1 MSVKHQLIYLY
12 KGSATAVLGMFPAEY
27 LGTMGSGMGIGG
39 LLPSMLNIVI
49 IGASKNSAKVVGV
62 ACFCIC
68 TALAFSC
75 LGLLFMLQK
84 NTFYQFYATTI
95 SRDKK
100 QLYDEVIF
108 CNISI
113 IPIVLRRYI
122 LAFKV
127 TNHLGI
133 SIFL

>member
-1 MSVKHQLIYLY
+1 
-12 KGSATAVLGMFPAEY
+12 MFPAEY

-39 LLPSMLNIVI
+39 LVPSVLNIAI

-75 LGLLFMLQK
+75 LGLLFLLQK
-84 NTFYQFYATTI
+84 NTFYQFYANTI

-108 CNISI
+108 CNMSLIL
-113 IPIVLRRYI
+113 IVLMIIMYI
-122 LAFKV
+122 Q
-127 TNHLGI
+127 N
-133 SIFL
+133 

>member
-1 MSVKHQLIYLY
+1 
-12 KGSATAVLGMFPAEY
+12 MFPAEY

-39 LLPSMLNIVI
+39 LVPSVLNIAI

-84 NTFYQFYATTI
+84 NTFYQFYANTI

-108 CNISI
+108 CNSNFN
-113 IPIVLRRYI
+113 LM
-122 LAFKV
+122 
-127 TNHLGI
+127 
-133 SIFL
+133 IFR

>member
-1 MSVKHQLIYLY
+1 MSLVLCFKVGQYYWKLQNYLKGAMNVNFHVIYLY

-39 LLPSMLNIVI
+39 LIPSILNIAI

-84 NTFYQFYATTI
+84 NTFYQFYANTI

-108 CNISI
+108 
-113 IPIVLRRYI
+113 
-122 LAFKV
+122 LAGV
-127 TNHLGI
+127 
-133 SIFL
+133 